1 MTVSPEPDPP
11 GRTHRPRARAAV
23 MTLVA
28 VLALGGIGLVGYG
41 LTQQQVAA
49 TPASASQGG
58 SDPPAPPAAA
68 PPRASPPATGPGPLP
83 PSPPTSISI
92 PAIGV
97 TSPVNPVGL
106 NPDRTLEVPAP
117 GPLYDQA
124 AWYRGSV
131 TPGEI
136 GPSVIIGHVDSAANG
151 PSVFFDLAALAPTER
166 FTITR
171 ADGTT
176 LTFQV
181 DGVRT
186 YPKDAFPTDTVYGGT
201 ARPEVRLITCG
212 GPFDSTSGSYRSNTV
227 VYAHLVTEDDPPH
240 TSGEPPA
247 NNRKP

>member
-1 MTVSPEPDPP
+1 MI
-11 GRTHRPRARAAV
+11 
-23 MTLVA
+23 LVT

-49 TPASASQGG
+49 TPATPASQGG
-58 SDPPAPPAAA
+58 VDPPAPPAAA
-68 PPRASPPATGPGPLP
+68 PPRASPPATEAEALP

-106 NPDRTLEVPAP
+106 NPDGSLEVPAP

-136 GPSVIIGHVDSAANG
+136 GPSVIIGHVDSAADG
-151 PSVFFDLAALAPTER
+151 PSVFFDLAALAPTDR

-176 LTFQV
+176 LAFRV

-201 ARPEVRLITCG
+201 TRPEIRLITCS
-212 GPFDSTSGSYRSNTV
+212 GPFDSSAGSYRDNTV
-227 VYAHLVTEDDPPH
+227 VYAHLITGDESPRTSG
-240 TSGEPPA
+240 TSGESPVASSPL
-247 NNRKP
+247 